1 MNISL
6 EGKSYPEWRFV
17 VEEPR
22 VQRFRHAV
30 GASGASVPLTFVT
43 VVEFASFPAIVDD
56 PQLALDFSRVVHADQ
71 EYEFSRP
78 LRPGETVTVRSRIAQ
93 ARAKGRQAFLTIETQ
108 LLDDGGAVVVTAR
121 ATMLERGPA

>member
-6 EGKSYPEWRFV
+6 EGKSYPESRFV
-17 VEEPR
+17 VDERHVE
-22 VQRFRHAV
+22 RFRHAV

-43 VVEFASFPAIVDD
+43 AVEFASLPPIVDD
-56 PQLALDFSRVVHADQ
+56 PELALDFSRVVHVDQ

-78 LRPGETVTVRSRIAQ
+78 LRSGETVTVRSRIAQ
-93 ARAKGRQAFLTIETQ
+93 TRAKGGQAFLTIQTQ